1 MKDFSAIAH
10 HLRVVLTRPK
20 FPENVGAAA
29 RASANFGHA
38 GLYIVKPGKLVQEGQ
53 EKAAS
58 LATTQGQPLLYTAKT
73 VESLPEALQGCTLVV
88 GTSARLGGERR
99 HIESPREA
107 ARVIVERLL
116 AGEDTAL
123 VFGPEDTGLENE
135 DLRHCQQLV
144 CIPTAVDASSLNLGQ
159 AVLLCMY
166 EIFLAFYAL
175 KGEKAEGKEEHFS
188 PAEIRRHKANLH
200 SRAALSRRITHE
212 ERALLQEKL
221 KDCFVGLDLVEK
233 SNPDYFFMQ
242 AAHFLDKAD
251 VRRHEM
257 DFMLGMVRKVA
268 RLRANALK

>member
-1 MKDFSAIAH
+1 MTDYTPITQH
-10 HLRVVLTRPK
+10 VRLVLTRPK

-29 RASANFGHA
+29 RASANFGFA
-38 GLYIVKPGKLVQEGQ
+38 PLYVVCPGVLVQNGQ

-58 LATTQGQPLLYTAKT
+58 LATAQGLPLLETATT
-73 VESLPEALQGCTLVV
+73 VKNLPEALQGTTLVV

-99 HIESPREA
+99 HVVRPEDA
-107 ARVIVERLL
+107 AQMAAERIL
-116 AGEDTAL
+116 AGENVAF

-144 CIPTAVDASSLNLGQ
+144 CIPTAPDASSLNLGQ
-159 AVLLCMY
+159 AVLVCMY
-166 EIFLAFYAL
+166 EIFRAFS
-175 KGEKAEGKEEHFS
+175 EKAGKVKAQEEYFS

-212 ERALLQEKL
+212 ERALLHTKL
-221 KDCFVGLDLVEK
+221 KNCFVDMDLVEK

-242 AAHFLDKAD
+242 VAHFLDKAD

-257 DFMLGMVRKVA
+257 DFMLGLVRKIA
-268 RLRANALK
+268 RQNKG